1 MSNPI
6 LFLAF
11 PSLKEPVLID
21 SDDYPKYIEG
31 LVNSLF
37 LKIFNYTIKLYYN
50 SRSLDISKHFGGLQ
64 VTDFPL
70 YVQGLEF
77 KQHSSNNKVSQSVVL
92 TKPVRQPTG
101 NYIYPLFDYIKMIL
115 DP

>member
-6 LFLAF
+6 IFLAF
-11 PSLKEPVLID
+11 PSLKEPILID

-31 LVNSLF
+31 LFSLI
-37 LKIFNYTIKLYYN
+37 LKIFSYTIKLYYN
-50 SRSLDISKHFGGLQ
+50 SRCLDISKHFGGLQ

-101 NYIYPLFDYIKMIL
+101 NYIYPLLDYL
-115 DP
+115 R

>member
-31 LVNSLF
+31 L
-37 LKIFNYTIKLYYN
+37 
-50 SRSLDISKHFGGLQ
+50 
-64 VTDFPL
+64 
-70 YVQGLEF
+70 
-77 KQHSSNNKVSQSVVL
+77 
-92 TKPVRQPTG
+92 
-101 NYIYPLFDYIKMIL
+101 YPLFF
-115 DP
+115 